1 MADPRDVF
9 RTRGFCGGTNELA
22 GASAASIVEMIL
34 AGQLDIE
41 DEIAGATTDGWIAIW
56 RQIDV
61 PKPAAWGLLVRF
73 RRGEL
78 GDRMELVRS
87 GHWDRDQYLAWRADA
102 LRLIES
108 SGIPTEQQPR
118 PSSVGSPGTPKA
130 DAVSPSDHASPTQ
143 GFWRRDHI
151 PDHIWRDHEL
161 DRQIGF
167 GSTGQVYL
175 VHHRLTKAAFAVKVM
190 RPDLPESFVKNELTA
205 LERIRSKHVV
215 TLRRYEPAATPSGQ
229 RWMVFYDYVPG
240 PTLLEFRTSRPNKRI
255 DDPKCIQQI
264 LLGIARGLADLH
276 QGKVV
281 HRDLKPANIIIR
293 SDENGGPPEPVI
305 IDLGMAGGH
314 GTPGITVLGG
324 TPGYQS
330 PEQEAGERCCSRT
343 DIYTFGLVAY
353 ELVTG
358 RRLAGGKLAQLH
370 EECPGLPPQIDAL
383 IKAHCANEQLSDRL
397 ADGQE
402 LLRHLLRIF
411 APHAPTN
418 QAAGAANATPRGAP
432 PKNPDTP
439 RAKPPAPVSADTDP
453 QVQRAIASARRAAEE
468 GKVEDARALLSMV
481 QRLDPR
487 RVLEAARELTEAE
500 IDKVRRRSGGTISTS
515 ETNHLLRIL
524 EQLISFDSN
533 ANLPPFLD
541 ILEQRLGEQGARRGI
556 EAIRPHLDGLE
567 QHVRGRAIAFLHA
580 AIGVL
585 EGKNLPSDA
594 ERELAWSA
602 EAILAR
608 GSHETRADVRRDATI
623 QLARCL
629 ASGRG
634 VKMNLERALD
644 LFQSSEANAEGHGL
658 AALAAFLRENP
669 GAPAKGI
676 TRAEAAIRAH
686 KRGCVQ
692 GTREH
697 GLVLLDRWSQARDGE
712 TLQEAC
718 SALMRAFRA
727 GDMAAS
733 RALRSHLEAG
743 RPLPLPARD
752 RDELHQKM
760 PDLRVPGNPDPGAA
774 GPSTYRSSAA
784 ELAGKTSP
792 PGGTGA
798 TLTDWDRAKSESDA
812 LRSTSG
818 PDDYQAGLTRLRDMS
833 ARGNRCARMFLLM
846 EVVHLFAEGK
856 ACFGPTRRGQT
867 ARTLAEIVVGSTG
880 GEIESLIK
888 DSLGRAVDR
897 EVEQLAKSVGDDDPI
912 SVRSFVE
919 FLRGAC
925 NLGELAR
932 ARDAKRSLQH
942 FTRSWEILRSRYNA
956 RSLYYCFRR
965 GVGTQPGFGTPLARE
980 VERFVRDGG

>member
-1 MADPRDVF
+1 V
-9 RTRGFCGGTNELA
+9 EL
-22 GASAASIVEMIL
+22 IL

-41 DEIAGATTDGWIAIW
+41 DEVTGATTDDWIAIW
-56 RQIDV
+56 RRIEV
-61 PKPAAWGLLVRF
+61 PKPAAWSLLVRF
-73 RRGEL
+73 RRGEMA
-78 GDRMELVRS
+78 DRMELVRS
-87 GHWDRDQYLAWRADA
+87 GHWDRDQYLAWRAGA
-102 LRLIES
+102 LRLIGS
-108 SGIPTEQQPR
+108 SGMPTEQQTQPG
-118 PSSVGSPGTPKA
+118 SVATPGTPKTETA
-130 DAVSPSDHASPTQ
+130 PSPDDASPTQ
-143 GFWRRDHI
+143 GCWRRDHI

-167 GSTGQVYL
+167 GGTGQVYL
-175 VHHRLTKAAFAVKVM
+175 VHHRLTKAAFAVKIM
-190 RPDLPESFVKNELTA
+190 RPDLSESFVKNELTA

-255 DDPKCIQQI
+255 DDPKVIQQI
-264 LLGIARGLADLH
+264 LLGIASGLADLH
-276 QGKVV
+276 HGKVV

-293 SDENGGPPEPVI
+293 SDGNGGLPEPVI
-305 IDLGMAGGH
+305 IDLGMAGG
-314 GTPGITVLGG
+314 PGAPGMTVLGG

-358 RRLAGGKLAQLH
+358 RRLAGGKLAKLH

-402 LLRHLLRIF
+402 LLRQLLRIF
-411 APHAPTN
+411 APRAPTN
-418 QAAGAANATPRGAP
+418 QAAGAASAAYRGAP

-439 RAKPPAPVSADTDP
+439 RAKSPAPASVDTDP
-453 QVQRAIASARRAAEE
+453 QIEHAIASARKAAEA
-468 GKVEDARALLSMV
+468 GKIDDARATLSEV

-487 RVLEAARELTEAE
+487 RVLEAARGLTESE
-500 IDKVRRRSGGTISTS
+500 IEKVRRRSGGTTSTS

-524 EQLISFDSN
+524 EQLIPFDPN
-533 ANLPPFLD
+533 ANLPAFLD
-541 ILEQRLGEQGARRGI
+541 ILEHKLGEQGARRGI
-556 EAIRPHLDGLE
+556 EAIRPHLDGLA
-567 QHVRGRAIAFLHA
+567 QHIHGRAIAFLHA
-580 AIGVL
+580 AIGEL

-594 ERELAWSA
+594 EKELAWSA

-608 GSHETRADVRRDATI
+608 GGHGIRPDVRRDATI

-629 ASGRG
+629 ATGRG

-644 LFQSSEANAEGHGL
+644 LFQSSEANAEGQGL

-669 GAPAKGI
+669 SAPARGI

-697 GLVLLDRWSQARDGE
+697 GLVLLERWSQSRDGE

-718 SALMRAFRA
+718 SALMHAFRA
-727 GDMAAS
+727 GDMTAS
-733 RALRSHLEAG
+733 RALRRHLEAG
-743 RPLPLPARD
+743 RPLPLAARD

-760 PDLRVPGNPDPGAA
+760 PDMRVPGNPDPGAA
-774 GPSTYRSSAA
+774 GPSSYRSSAA
-784 ELAGKTSP
+784 ASAGKTAP
-792 PGGTGA
+792 PGGTGG
-798 TLTDWDRAKSESDA
+798 TLTDWDRAKTESDA

-818 PDDYQAGLTRLRDMS
+818 PGDYQAGLIRLRDMS

-867 ARTLAEIVVGSTG
+867 ARILAEVVVGSSG

-897 EVEQLAKSVGDDDPI
+897 EVEQLAQSVGDNDAV

-965 GVGTQPGFGTPLARE
+965 GVGTPPGFSTPLARE
-980 VERFVRDGG
+980 VERFVRDGD